1 MRKLKLYR
9 NSKNW
14 YYKTFF
20 NLVKINICDSKNEFL
35 NSLYLEHTV
44 LNNINEDE
52 LPNEIEILLFAHKDD
67 MQYYYFDENKITRKN
82 TMYLLEAHRILL
94 LEKDTSTKE
103 SIYYYLLGGK
113 KYQYPE
119 KLRGVIGYPKQ
130 TFITINTNI

>member
-1 MRKLKLYR
+1 MRKIKLYR

-20 NLVKINICDSKNEFL
+20 NLIKINICDSKNEFL

-67 MQYYYFDENKITRKN
+67 MKYYYFDETNITRKN
-82 TMYLLEAHRILL
+82 AMYLLEDSNIFIIN
-94 LEKDTSTKE
+94 KKSTVGYV
-103 SIYYYLLGGK
+103 YYDVLNDK

-119 KLRGVIGYPKQ
+119 KLRDVIGYPKQ